1 MKIPANLTDNHHL
14 LFTFY
19 HISCQ
24 PKQNIPLETPVG
36 YTVREGPPLFSSS
49 LSSPDSQTP
58 TALEKRSRLSDET
71 LTSMWPCP
79 PPQRHLERPYTSP
92 PTYSP
97 PLMLLV
103 TLEVVASC
111 DCRPYIAWKCFWT
124 ACRLCRLILVPVV
137 FCSGSPSCSTAGC
150 APAPSVCPSLW
161 RNLHPATQSSLL
173 T

>member
-49 LSSPDSQTP
+49 LLLSWHSDSHSAGE
-58 TALEKRSRLSDET
+58 ALQAIWWNTHLHVT
-71 LTSMWPCP
+71 P

-161 RNLHPATQSSLL
+161 INLHPATQSSLL